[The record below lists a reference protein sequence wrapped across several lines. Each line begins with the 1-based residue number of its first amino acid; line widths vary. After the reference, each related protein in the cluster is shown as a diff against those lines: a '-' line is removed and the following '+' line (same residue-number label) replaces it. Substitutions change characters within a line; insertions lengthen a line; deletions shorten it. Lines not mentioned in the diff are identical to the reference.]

1 LQILAKFIKKLLN
14 LKLMALR
21 KSSMNREPLIVD
33 MSKPQESVKIL
44 PHAPVLSSQQI
55 GWKGLLFQEFN
66 HPSHEIP
73 EYVLP
78 HHMIIVGR
86 QQGVYQE
93 NRINGKFHCRESE
106 AIGDALIVPAG
117 VTNATVWKED
127 AEFSLLTLCPK
138 FVGEVAHESIDPD
151 LIELIPRFAAFDPLI
166 HQIGLSL
173 KADLEAGCPT
183 GRIFGESAATMLAAR
198 LLQQHSVRT
207 PKLARDEN
215 GLSSYTLRQVLDY
228 VRSNLSQDLS
238 IIDLAQVAGMSPYYF
253 LRLFKKSMHV
263 TPRQYIIQTR
273 IDRAKELLRSREL
286 SIADISLQCGFTN
299 QSHFSNVFRQITDTT
314 PKAYRRDFQ

>member
-1 LQILAKFIKKLLN
+1 
-14 LKLMALR
+14 
-21 KSSMNREPLIVD
+21 MNREPLIVD

-55 GWKGLLFQEFN
+55 GWQGLLFQVFN

-86 QQGVYQE
+86 QQGLYQE
-93 NRINGKFHCRESE
+93 NRIDGKFHCRDS
-106 AIGDALIVPAG
+106 AAVGDALIVPAG
-117 VTNATVWKED
+117 VINATVWKGD

-138 FVGEVAHESIDPD
+138 FVGEVAHESIDPNRV
-151 LIELIPRFAAFDPLI
+151 EPIPQFAAFDPLI

-183 GRIFGESAATMLAAR
+183 GRIFGESAATILAAR

-207 PKLARDEN
+207 PKLASDKN

-228 VRSNLSQDLS
+228 IRSHLSQDLS
-238 IIDLAQVAGMSPYYF
+238 ITDLAQVTGMSPYYF

-263 TPRQYIIQTR
+263 TPRQYIIQIR

-286 SIADISLQCGFTN
+286 SIAEIALQCGFTN
-299 QSHFSNVFRQITDTT
+299 QSHFTNVFRQITDTT
-314 PKAYRRDFQ
+314 PNIYRRDFG

>member
-1 LQILAKFIKKLLN
+1 
-14 LKLMALR
+14 
-21 KSSMNREPLIVD
+21 MNREPLIVD

-44 PHAPVLSSQQI
+44 PHAPVSSSQQI

-66 HPSHEIP
+66 HPGHEIP

-86 QQGVYQE
+86 QPGIYQE
-93 NRINGKFHCRESE
+93 NRIDGKFHRRESE

-117 VTNATVWKED
+117 VTNATVWKGD

-151 LIELIPRFAAFDPLI
+151 RVEPIPQVGTVDPLI

-173 KADLEAGCPT
+173 KADIEAGYPT
-183 GRIFGESAATMLAAR
+183 GKIFGESAATMLAAR
-198 LLQQHSVRT
+198 LLQQYSVRT
-207 PKLARDEN
+207 PKLASDED

-228 VRSNLSQDLS
+228 VRSHLSQDLS
-238 IIDLAQVAGMSPYYF
+238 IVDLAQVAGMSLYYF
-253 LRLFKKSMHV
+253 LRLFKKSMHY
-263 TPRQYIIQTR
+263 TPRQYIIQMR
-273 IDRAKELLRSREL
+273 IERAQELLRSREL
-286 SIADISLQCGFTN
+286 SIADIALQCGFTN
-299 QSHFSNVFRQITDTT
+299 QSHFTNVFRQLTETT
-314 PKAYRRDFQ
+314 PKAYRRDF

>member
-1 LQILAKFIKKLLN
+1 
-14 LKLMALR
+14 
-21 KSSMNREPLIVD
+21 MNREPLIVD
-33 MSKPQESVKIL
+33 MSQPQESAKIL

-55 GWKGLLFQEFN
+55 GWKGLLFQGFN
-66 HPSHEIP
+66 HPGHEIP

-78 HHMIIVGR
+78 HHMIIIGR
-86 QQGVYQE
+86 QQGLYQE
-93 NRINGKFHCRESE
+93 NRIDGKFHRRDS
-106 AIGDALIVPAG
+106 AVTGDVLIVPAG

-151 LIELIPRFAAFDPLI
+151 RIELIPQFTAFDQLI
-166 HQIGLSL
+166 HQLGLSL

-183 GRIFGESAATMLAAR
+183 GKIFGESAATMLAAR

-207 PKLARDEN
+207 PKLASDEN

-228 VRSNLSQDLS
+228 IRSNLSQDLS
-238 IIDLAQVAGMSPYYF
+238 IADLAQVAGMSPYY
-253 LRLFKKSMHV
+253 LMRMFKKSMHV

-286 SIADISLQCGFTN
+286 SIADIALECGFTN
-299 QSHFSNVFRQITDTT
+299 QSHFTNVFRHITDTT
-314 PKAYRRDFQ
+314 PKTYQRDFG

>member
-1 LQILAKFIKKLLN
+1 
-14 LKLMALR
+14 
-21 KSSMNREPLIVD
+21 MNREPLVVD
-33 MSKPQESVKIL
+33 LSKPQESAKIL

-78 HHMIIVGR
+78 HHMVIVGR
-86 QQGVYQE
+86 QPRIYQE
-93 NRINGKFHCRESE
+93 NRIDGKFHRRESG
-106 AIGDALIVPAG
+106 ATGDALIVPAG
-117 VTNATVWKED
+117 VTNATVWTGA
-127 AEFSLLTLCPK
+127 AEFSILTLCPK
-138 FVGEVAHESIDPD
+138 FVREVAHESIDPD
-151 LIELIPRFAAFDPLI
+151 RIELIPRFAAFDLLL

-198 LLQQHSVRT
+198 LLQQHSIRT

-228 VRSNLSQDLS
+228 IRSNLSQDLS
-238 IIDLAQVAGMSPYYF
+238 IADLAQVAGMSPYY
-253 LRLFKKSMHV
+253 LMRMFKKSMHV

-286 SIADISLQCGFTN
+286 SIADIALQCGFTN
-299 QSHFSNVFRQITDTT
+299 QSHFTNVFRQLTETT
-314 PKAYRRDFQ
+314 PKAYRLDFS

>member
-1 LQILAKFIKKLLN
+1 
-14 LKLMALR
+14 
-21 KSSMNREPLIVD
+21 
-33 MSKPQESVKIL
+33 
-44 PHAPVLSSQQI
+44 
-55 GWKGLLFQEFN
+55 
-66 HPSHEIP
+66 
-73 EYVLP
+73 
-78 HHMIIVGR
+78 
-86 QQGVYQE
+86 
-93 NRINGKFHCRESE
+93 
-106 AIGDALIVPAG
+106 
-117 VTNATVWKED
+117 VTNTTVWKED

-151 LIELIPRFAAFDPLI
+151 RIELIPRFAAFDPLI

>member
-1 LQILAKFIKKLLN
+1 
-14 LKLMALR
+14 
-21 KSSMNREPLIVD
+21 MNQEPLIID
-33 MSKPQESVKIL
+33 MSKPQESAKLL

-55 GWKGLLFQEFN
+55 GWKGLLFQGFN
-66 HPSHEIP
+66 HPGHEIP

-86 QQGVYQE
+86 QPGIYQE
-93 NRINGKFHCRESE
+93 NRIDGKFHCRDSE
-106 AIGDALIVPAG
+106 ATGDALIVPAG
-117 VTNATVWKED
+117 MTNATVWKGD

-151 LIELIPRFAAFDPLI
+151 LIEPIPRFGAFDLLL

-207 PKLARDEN
+207 PKLASDEH

-228 VRSNLSQDLS
+228 IRSHLSQDLS

-273 IDRAKELLRSREL
+273 IDRAKELLISREL
-286 SIADISLQCGFTN
+286 SIAEIAFECGFTS
-299 QSHFSNVFRQITDTT
+299 QSHFTNVFRQITKTT
-314 PKAYRRDFQ
+314 PKIYQRDFG

>member
-1 LQILAKFIKKLLN
+1 
-14 LKLMALR
+14 
-21 KSSMNREPLIVD
+21 MNREPLIVD
-33 MSKPQESVKIL
+33 MSKPQESAKIL
-44 PHAPVLSSQQI
+44 THAPVLSSQQI

-86 QQGVYQE
+86 SQGVYQE
-93 NRINGKFHCRESE
+93 NRIDGKFHCRNSE

-117 VTNATVWKED
+117 VTNATVWKGD

-138 FVGEVAHESIDPD
+138 FVGEVAHESIDPNR
-151 LIELIPRFAAFDPLI
+151 IELIPRFSAFDLLI

-173 KADLEAGCPT
+173 KSDLEAGCPT

-207 PKLARDEN
+207 PKLASDED

-228 VRSNLSQDLS
+228 IRSHLSQDLS
-238 IIDLAQVAGMSPYYF
+238 IIDLAQVAGISPYYF
-253 LRLFKKSMHV
+253 LRLFKKSMHF
-263 TPRQYIIQTR
+263 TPRQYIIQMR
-273 IDRAKELLRSREL
+273 IDRAKGLLRSREL
-286 SIADISLQCGFTN
+286 SIADIALQCGFTS
-299 QSHFSNVFRQITDTT
+299 QSHFTNVFRQIAKTT
-314 PKAYRRDFQ
+314 PKIYQRDFG